1 MSAVISKN
9 SLLGEEAEKRKKQR
23 EQQQTAGST
32 GSTGDAGVIDRS
44 SAMGQLLLSTADDTV
59 NSIAASMR
67 ENAEK
72 YNRFQ
77 SGFSSFAEN
86 NSRYVSDTESAQN
99 YSQFLKEQGETVK
112 EQKRQ
117 LSRLGIGEGN
127 ELYDT
132 LSAQSDYFDSNRTW
146 LNDRMKYSSQFKDSA
161 EENRSYNGWLDD
173 NAVTNSETAAA
184 RAKIYDENSAR
195 IAELEEEM
203 KAVGRQWSGTGG
215 IPVYTGWGDKA
226 KYKELKAEKE
236 RLEAEN
242 TLYDRTQGK
251 TDSNYK
257 LTQNEDFA
265 QYSSAGENKNPSYE
279 TMQQWYADSETARE
293 TMNGERYRQL
303 EENKPVVDDKLRLYD
318 SAREMNETEDFFNT
332 HGTESDTWGAYY
344 TEGQNA
350 RWDLLTDDERGIYY
364 YLRNTK
370 GKEAGDDFLE
380 SMATVLGK
388 RATDEIARNAQNMS
402 GGELFINNLVTI
414 PAQVLGNIG
423 AFADTVTQLVTGKEY
438 NPYSLGNRIQAYS
451 GTVRGETANRL
462 DEATNDFSVL
472 GQSAGDVYQALMSS
486 ADSAVG
492 AFVLGSP
499 LHLAQA
505 GMGALT
511 STARELYEK
520 GASSTDILGVSVAAG
535 VFETLFEKFSLDH
548 FTEKLMSTPT
558 RTIREVIKKT
568 LVQGGVEASEEFFTE
583 LANMATEAAVLG
595 DNARIKEDISKY
607 MQQGDTESAA
617 TAKAW
622 TMNLWNA
629 AAGGFI
635 SGGTMGGVSTAAQ
648 YANHQISQVPALGQ
662 SIIDADGVGQL
673 AQTAYTLSNN
683 AQTRDENNRIDGQ
696 RVSRADRLLA
706 DAADNALNNQN
717 ARTVGRL
724 ADSVQA
730 RNEQITE
737 QLKKTQTDE
746 LIKDAGI
753 KGIEKAAVRSA
764 LNSENGG
771 RISQRIIDA
780 SDVFSK
786 AEQARTER
794 AQQKAEERRAKI
806 EQTDNQI
813 KADEKKITASLRNGK
828 AAELVK
834 NRVDGVRS
842 DGLDVSLGAVTGVEN
857 GRITVEFDPD
867 THASAIFD
875 GSSTESS
882 ATDGTAVN
890 TVKASSTEINALYD
904 GISKAVT
911 GTFEADSGTDV
922 TGRTVKTGTKMSVN
936 AANLALGLYN
946 ETANTDAQ
954 GYTRIM
960 YETYKAGKRGLPYET
975 LRANLANEYDIA
987 AYDGSVTETQLKQM
1001 YKAGVSEFEAKP
1013 GVQRIGVKNVTQGKH
1028 KHALTQLSAIDEFAR
1043 RHNISIVAVDSL
1055 TDAEGNAVN
1064 GEYRTGGNIVIS
1076 LDADG
1081 GLYMPVVGH
1090 ELFHYAEEINAADA
1104 KMLAEMITNTLKQT
1118 KGAEWLE
1125 ARRREYAEYGYTG
1138 SEIDSEIAADFFGAA
1153 VTQKEFERQVKKA
1166 ELNRTF
1172 TQKIIDKVKE
1182 VVAELK
1188 EIMQKLRG
1196 QRLIYDATLDTDAQ
1210 TLDFFVGNLERI
1222 LSQAGTDTKTTA
1234 ENSGVKRQNS
1244 IENKAAYGT
1253 AQTELTKEYRAAVDR
1268 VLNMQDTTADN
1279 LVIGYTPE
1287 LMKDMGMPTLP
1298 FVIGTGHVY
1307 SAAKTEAEAKKDGN
1321 YRKSVHYHGLGDTV
1335 IKNIYEQLQDPV
1347 MIIAAKDVNGSAS
1360 PMRSTHSVVAIVDIG
1375 TADNSLLLP
1384 VEITAER
1391 TVDGQQMDVNVL
1403 SSVYKKKV
1411 DGLVSEAIALE
1422 NSGNVGIYYAKKEA
1436 TTLIPAGVQFPVR
1449 IQKAITSNPIVRS
1462 FNEKVNRKISDVTQ
1476 SLQFKRWFGD
1486 WQNHPDSASKV
1497 VNADGAP
1504 MVVYHGTTANFTVF
1518 KRGDVGYHVGTKEQA
1533 ERRVRGLKDAKIMP
1547 LYASI
1552 EKPLEIE
1559 ADYGD
1564 WSGNSLAN
1572 RFLENGMLEDYPG
1585 AEDKLREILKI
1596 DRAAKGESAAERKNR
1611 AVRELLQSLGYDG
1624 IKYLN
1629 TFEGDGNSY
1638 SYIVFESEQI
1648 KSATDNIGTFD
1659 GTNPDIRFQ
1668 RKIPDVQ
1675 EKLKKMS
1682 GSDDIDAVKSMA
1694 YGIAEDFMQ
1703 YAKSARLEMTE
1714 TGGLMPQ
1721 ATRIA
1726 EIVSKYNDYKRTG
1739 ISNGQLQSDI
1749 TDIFTDYMNGVGSS
1763 DTLYNYITD
1772 VIMKRELNSYEV
1784 MGDETFKAVRAYAD
1798 GGRFSVGEETV
1809 RSLTDTFGSL
1819 GRINE
1824 TLRESYGF
1832 TVAVSSDARAAN
1844 RSPWA
1849 PVGALLA
1856 EEVGYVF
1863 DGTDYTENA
1872 KAGFEYETLASLLQ
1886 TAENDPRIYR
1896 GFLTGADTP
1905 DAKMLAQDE
1914 LADYVEEEAL
1924 KMYGE
1929 LMSAPARSTK
1939 ADRYKKKLLDYS
1951 VKHTEQIE
1959 RLQNRLNENKKRVE
1973 ELKAENRAKM
1983 KDLRDTK
1990 NARTEAVRQAY
2001 RERIE
2006 KQRIKRNETASKAKI
2021 RAQITKKVKS
2031 LNNLL
2036 TRETDAK
2043 HIPQELKH
2051 TVAEFLLP
2059 FTEDSSVFG
2068 TAKDSVL
2075 SLEKYLRLNDLLTGI
2090 YNATEGDSA
2099 DGAALNEQYRSLA
2112 GSLDGDLLRDF
2123 AEMRGTMAGKRLSEL
2138 SLGELQTIN
2147 NIVAN
2152 VAKMVKQG
2160 NETFINGKKELLNAV
2175 GDETVSDLTSRRQ
2188 RKKRGKAADWVI
2200 DLMNDYE
2207 TTPIYFF
2214 GEKLGGAFGKIYRDI
2229 RDAQDAWYT
2238 KCAEAQA
2245 AIEEL
2250 QKKHGYKEWSG
2261 KNAKAHTF
2269 TLENGST
2276 VRLTDGD
2283 ILSVYAT
2290 LKREQNSGNATSH
2303 VFDGGIVVE
2312 DELLDRVKKKNDGG
2326 KTKETF
2332 DKYIRSE
2339 AQHLTENDIGEIL
2352 SVLTDGQ
2359 KAYADGIVSL
2369 LSNEVG
2375 AWGNE
2380 TSMEMYGYKKF
2391 TEEYYFPV
2399 TSDKSYLYTRFGI
2412 SDDTRL
2418 KHAGF
2423 TNKVVKGANNPIV
2436 ISDFTDVAA
2445 RHINQMALYS
2455 SFTVPIENMTR
2466 LYNYETAASVDAD
2479 GHTVR
2484 GMSVKKAL
2492 TNAYGTSANDYIS
2505 DFVRA
2510 LNGGIKADSVEDVV
2524 DKGTSAFKRAAV
2536 MANLSVIVQQ
2546 PSAIA
2551 RAAAVI
2557 NPRFLVGIPSESL
2570 PSAIAEMYKYSAV
2583 AGIKRLGGF
2592 DTGTG
2597 TGVTQWLSNAEQT
2610 FSEKASDLLG
2620 KGAEKAD
2627 EYTWANIW
2635 AACKRET
2642 DYNIRSGKSD
2652 IEAGSGEYFRAVS
2665 DRFRDIVDYTQVYDS
2680 VLTKSR
2686 LMRSKSAFAK
2696 MVTSF
2701 MAEPTLSY
2709 NLVVN
2714 SFKGN
2719 TINGGRAI
2727 AAFAA
2732 NVVLNTL
2739 LQSLVAALRDDEDES
2754 YWERYLKNVT
2764 ESLTGG
2770 DMPAV
2775 GSEFNVFGN
2784 LPIVKDAISVMR
2796 GYDVERSDISLLA
2809 DSADIVKKLAK
2820 VTSNREKY
2828 LKEQS
2833 EKYKGLTLYHEKL
2846 IDVLW
2851 DAGVMIT
2858 NFTPLPMQSV
2868 SREIKGIVN
2877 NISHWYGDA
2886 EHFKTTTYTAK
2897 DAVKA
2902 GAGAEEDKPLKAY
2915 NAVKNNETEVLR
2927 RMRQS
2932 DSFTTWVRDGLE
2944 AYDERIKKAADA
2956 NYSGDYGT
2964 YESLVTEVEKDGFD
2978 KNDIISAVES
2988 LVDDMRPEEENVGT
3002 PADKHMYTVKMLE
3015 DAIKQ
3020 GNEKAA
3026 ADIRQKL
3033 RDVEGKTDEN
3043 ITSAIKDIAKS
3054 YFESGDEAGARKI
3067 LKNYGGFDDDGVNKT
3082 VAWFEYSAAKG
3093 DGGMQYSVWQTWRDK
3108 ASSGQINGGSGAI
3121 TATQYEEY
3129 YNAVKDLKGDD
3140 LDGDGKTDSGSKK
3153 KKVLDAINSLP
3164 LTNDQKDTLYLLNGY
3179 AQSAIA
3185 SAPWN

>member
-23 EQQQTAGST
+23 EQQKTAVST
-32 GSTGDAGVIDRS
+32 GGTGVIDRS

-146 LNDRMKYSSQFKDSA
+146 LNDRMKYSSQFKNSA

-173 NAVTNSETAAA
+173 NADTNSETAAA

-215 IPVYTGWGDKA
+215 IPAYTGWGDKA

-279 TMQQWYADSETARE
+279 AMQQWYADSETARE

-303 EENKPVVDDKLRLYD
+303 EESKPVVDDKLRLYD

-344 TEGQNA
+344 TEGQNS

-370 GKEAGDDFLE
+370 GKEAGDEFLE
-380 SMATVLGK
+380 GMATVLGK

-402 GGELFINNLVTI
+402 GGELFVNNLVTI
-414 PAQVLGNIG
+414 PAQILGNIG
-423 AFADTVTQLVTGKEY
+423 AFTDTVTQLVTGKEY

-535 VFETLFEKFSLDH
+535 VFETLFEKVSLDH
-548 FTEKLMSTPT
+548 FTETLMSTPT
-558 RTIREVIKKT
+558 RIIREVIKKT

-622 TMNLWNA
+622 MMNLYNA
-629 AAGGFI
+629 A
-635 SGGTMGGVSTAAQ
+635 
-648 YANHQISQVPALGQ
+648 
-662 SIIDADGVGQL
+662 ADGVGQL
-673 AQTAYTLSNN
+673 AETAYTLSNN
-683 AQTRDENNRIDGQ
+683 AQTHDENNRIDGQ
-696 RVSRADRLLA
+696 KVSRADRLLA
-706 DAADNALNNQN
+706 DAADSALNNQN

-730 RNEQITE
+730 RNEQIAE

-746 LIKDAGI
+746 LVKDAGI
-753 KGIEKAAVRSA
+753 KGIEKAAVKRA

-786 AEQARTER
+786 AEQTRTER

-882 ATDGTAVN
+882 DTGGTSVN
-890 TVKASSTEINALYD
+890 TVRASSTEINALYD

-911 GTFEADSGTDV
+911 GTFDADSGTDV

-946 ETANTDAQ
+946 ETANTDTQ
-954 GYTRIM
+954 SYTRIM

-1001 YKAGVSEFEAKP
+1001 YKAGVSEFEARP

-1125 ARRREYAEYGYTG
+1125 ARRREYADYGYKG

-1166 ELNRTF
+1166 ELNKSFSR
-1172 TQKIIDKVKE
+1172 KIIDKVKE

-1222 LSQAGTDTKTTA
+1222 LSQAGTDTKNTA
-1234 ENSGVKRQNS
+1234 ENSGVKRQNKISVEMNDAERAEVLRHSAIDIVKYKGNVADLNAPNVLALQKTYRANAAPVLKKLAEKFGVFDKTYFNKNISLDFSYSRGSLKESVNKQGKVSTDFYDFAKMLYVFDDVVNNAVPIEAHTDKYAGTERANQNLKYDYVLLSAFSDGDYIIPVEMHIKEFSNKDPNKLYVS
-1244 IENKAAYGT
+1244 ITLGKIKTEDGILAHPSKRKNVSANVTPPSSKINVTQLISKVNPGFSDFYKYIPSELLTEAQISSKTVALDDEKYRLGVLRGEDVSGMLREKAENAGYSPDDSWKMNHRAPNADDDTAHNMAEIDAAYGGDGSIYS
-1253 AQTELTKEYRAAVDR
+1253 AQAAYYYGEGRSYARNAIRVIQSARNNPDKQITVYRAVPADLRETRLRNGDWVAIVKDYAVEHGER
-1268 VLNMQDTTADN
+1268 VL
-1279 LVIGYTPE
+1279 
-1287 LMKDMGMPTLP
+1287 
-1298 FVIGTGHVY
+1298 
-1307 SAAKTEAEAKKDGN
+1307 DGN
-1321 YRKSVHYHGLGDTV
+1321 YKIIKMTAPAKYLYSNGDSINEWGFDNGNRREIYKNTENN
-1335 IKNIYEQLQDPV
+1335 IKIL
-1347 MIIAAKDVNGSAS
+1347 
-1360 PMRSTHSVVAIVDIG
+1360 DI
-1375 TADNSLLLP
+1375 TYDNNN
-1384 VEITAER
+1384 E
-1391 TVDGQQMDVNVL
+1391 
-1403 SSVYKKKV
+1403 
-1411 DGLVSEAIALE
+1411 
-1422 NSGNVGIYYAKKEA
+1422 
-1436 TTLIPAGVQFPVR
+1436 LIPL
-1449 IQKAITSNPIVRS
+1449 S
-1462 FNEKVNRKISDVTQ
+1462 
-1476 SLQFKRWFGD
+1476 KRYD
-1486 WQNHPDSASKV
+1486 
-1497 VNADGAP
+1497 
-1504 MVVYHGTTANFTVF
+1504 
-1518 KRGDVGYHVGTKEQA
+1518 
-1533 ERRVRGLKDAKIMP
+1533 
-1547 LYASI
+1547 
-1552 EKPLEIE
+1552 
-1559 ADYGD
+1559 
-1564 WSGNSLAN
+1564 
-1572 RFLENGMLEDYPG
+1572 EN
-1585 AEDKLREILKI
+1585 
-1596 DRAAKGESAAERKNR
+1596 
-1611 AVRELLQSLGYDG
+1611 
-1624 IKYLN
+1624 
-1629 TFEGDGNSY
+1629 
-1638 SYIVFESEQI
+1638 
-1648 KSATDNIGTFD
+1648 
-1659 GTNPDIRFQ
+1659 NPDIRFQ

-1675 EKLKKMS
+1675 EKLRKMS

-1694 YGIAEDFMQ
+1694 YGIADDFMQ

-1714 TGGLMPQ
+1714 TDGLMPQ

-1763 DTLYNYITD
+1763 DTLYNCITD

-1784 MGDETFKAVRAYAD
+1784 IGDETFKTVRAYAD

-1844 RSPWA
+1844 RLPWA

-1863 DGTDYTENA
+1863 DGTDYAENA

-1905 DAKMLAQDE
+1905 DARILAQDE

-1973 ELKAENRAKM
+1973 ELKAENKAKM

-2031 LNNLL
+2031 LNSLL

-2059 FTEDSSVFG
+2059 FSEDSSVFG
-2068 TAKDSVL
+2068 TAKDSVF

-2099 DGAALNEQYRSLA
+2099 DSAALNEQYRSLA

-2123 AEMRGTMAGKRLSEL
+2123 AEMRGTMANKRLSEL
-2138 SLGELQTIN
+2138 SLDELQIVN

-2152 VAKMVKQG
+2152 IAKMVKQG

-2188 RKKRGKAADWVI
+2188 RRKRGKAADWVI

-2269 TLENGST
+2269 TLENGNT

-2290 LKREQNSGNATSH
+2290 LKREQNSGNATAH
-2303 VFDGGIVVE
+2303 VFDGGIVIE

-2510 LNGGIKADSVEDVV
+2510 LNGGIKADSVEGFI

-2570 PSAIAEMYKYSAV
+2570 PSTISEMYKYSAV

-2784 LPIVKDAISVMR
+2784 LPIVKDAISVMQ

-2809 DSADIVKKLAK
+2809 DSADIVKKLTK
-2820 VTSNREKY
+2820 VTANREKY
-2828 LKEQS
+2828 SKEQS

-2877 NISHWYGDA
+2877 NISHWYGEA
-2886 EHFKTTTYTAK
+2886 EHFKTVSYTAW

-2915 NAVKNNETEVLR
+2915 NAVKNNEAEVLR

-2932 DSFTTWVRDGLE
+2932 DSFTTWVRNGLE
-2944 AYDERIKKAADA
+2944 MYDERIKKAADA

-2964 YESLVTEVEKDGFD
+2964 YESLVAEVEKDGFD

-2988 LVDDMRPEEENVGT
+2988 LVGDMRPEEENVGT

-3020 GNEKAA
+3020 GNAKAA
-3026 ADIRQKL
+3026 ADIGQKL

-3043 ITSAIKDIAKS
+3043 ITSAIKDIAKE
-3054 YFESGDEAGARKI
+3054 YFESGDEAGARRI
-3067 LKNYGGFDDDGVNKT
+3067 LKKYGGFDDDGVNKT
-3082 VAWFEYSAAKG
+3082 VAWFEYSAAKS

-3153 KKVLDAINSLP
+3153 KRCS
-3164 LTNDQKDTLYLLNGY
+3164 TL
-3179 AQSAIA
+3179 
-3185 SAPWN
+3185 